1 LAGWL
6 DFGNF
11 GFSKGL
17 FREPGSVD
25 LNRDLLVSKN
35 ERVEKIS
42 NFPVEE
48 NLDRHKTDSFRT
60 FGPNFATAC

>member
-1 LAGWL
+1 MKDIFESWLAGWL
-6 DFGNF
+6 DCGNF
-11 GFSKGL
+11 GFLKGL

-48 NLDRHKTDSFRT
+48 NLDRHE
-60 FGPNFATAC
+60 